1 MSFRPEAVPTG
12 DVAVDSVDTSTAAL
26 KWLGPPSSS
35 LGIYTSNFRV
45 SSGTTRGEEELPETA
60 PLIYPD
66 TGYVEMSKVNPVAT
80 QNCTANESVKRSA
93 FSQYKKVAAAY
104 FDKRAQAK
112 YVSLPAHSIPE

>member
-12 DVAVDSVDTSTAAL
+12 DVAVESVDTSKAAL

-35 LGIYTSNFRV
+35 FGTYASNFKV
-45 SSGTTRGEEELPETA
+45 SSGTTRGEVELPETA

-66 TGYVEMSKVNPVAT
+66 TGYAEISKINPVAT
-80 QNCTANESVKRSA
+80 QNDKANEIVKLSA
-93 FSQYKKVAAAY
+93 FSQYKEVAAAC

-112 YVSLPAHSIPE
+112 DVSLPHHSIPE